1 MKQVSR
7 IGIGALMSLTILLT
21 GCVPE
26 SSVHDSGSV
35 SADNPSSSVSEPG
48 PDQSQKPDESQ
59 KPDQSQKPDESQ
71 TPDQSQKP
79 DQSQE
84 PDQSVAANK
93 PKTAGYDFSG
103 SVPESEAVD
112 NTYFSDAAFVG
123 DSRTDGFM
131 IYSGIGQGDNLTSNG
146 LSIFQLSDTTKK
158 TLKIKDKKYSLVEA
172 LSMKKY
178 GKVYLSLGV
187 NELGYYNDEGFYKA
201 YLDAIDT
208 IRATQPQAVIYI
220 QGLIP
225 LNENVIAATGGRS
238 YLKNDHLRIYNDL
251 MKKAAEEKQVAFLD
265 LNPYFAGP
273 DGQLPADASKDGVH
287 LKADY
292 CKKWLEYLKVHTV
305 SYDTLYPQGV
315 QA

>member
-1 MKQVSR
+1 MNHVSR

-26 SSVHDSGSV
+26 DSVKDPGSSQSNPDVSV
-35 SADNPSSSVSEPG
+35 SAPG
-48 PDQSQKPDESQ
+48 PDQSQLPDQSGGADQSQ
-59 KPDQSQKPDESQ
+59 IPDQSQTPVQ
-71 TPDQSQKP
+71 TPDP
-79 DQSQE
+79 DQSLQ
-84 PDQSVAANK
+84 ANGN
-93 PKTAGYDFSG
+93 KTAGYDFAS
-103 SVPESEAVD
+103 SVPESEAVE
-112 NTYFSDAAFVG
+112 NSYFADAAFVG

-146 LSIFQLSDTTKK
+146 LSIFQLSDKTKK
-158 TLKIKDKKYSLVEA
+158 TLKIKDQKYSLVEA

-178 GKVYLSLGV
+178 GKIYLSLGV
-187 NELGYYNDEGFYKA
+187 NELGYYDDEGFYKA
-201 YLDAIDT
+201 YLNAIDT
-208 IRATQPQAVIYI
+208 IRELQPQAVLYI

-225 LNENVIAATGGRS
+225 LNEDVIAATGGRS

-265 LNPYFAGP
+265 LAPYFAGP

-305 SYDTLYPQGV
+305 SYETLYPNGS